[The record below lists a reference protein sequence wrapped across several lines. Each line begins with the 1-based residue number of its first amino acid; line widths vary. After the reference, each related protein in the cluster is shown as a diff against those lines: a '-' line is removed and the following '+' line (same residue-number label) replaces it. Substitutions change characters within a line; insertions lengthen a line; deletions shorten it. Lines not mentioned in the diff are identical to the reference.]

1 MALDTKRDR
10 LLLILAGIF
19 ITSAITAELISSKV
33 FQFHLFGKDFY
44 AVVGILPWPVVFL
57 VTDIINEYYGRK
69 VVRRLS
75 IITSILIA
83 YAFILVTMA
92 MEFNTVLP
100 SPTDKEYENVFGQ
113 SRWIIVGSITAFIVS
128 QLIDSFIFWKLRNKT
143 GKGMIWLRATG
154 STVISQL
161 IDSFIVLYIGF
172 VLPGKLPDGVGFF
185 ETGFANYVIKLL
197 LAIGLTPMIYLLH
210 FFIDKHLGKKE
221 SETLIDESASES
233 LKD

>member
-1 MALDTKRDR
+1 MALNTKRDR
-10 LLLILAGIF
+10 LLLVLAAIF

-33 FQFHLFGKDFY
+33 FKFSLFGNDFY

-57 VTDIINEYYGRK
+57 VTDIINEYFGRN

-75 IITSILIA
+75 ILTSIMIA
-83 YAFILVTMA
+83 FAFVLVTIA
-92 MEFNTVLP
+92 MQFNTVLP
-100 SPTDKEYENVFGQ
+100 SPTDQEYTNVFGQ
-113 SRWIIVGSITAFIVS
+113 SRWIIVGSIIAFIVS
-128 QLIDSFIFWKLRNKT
+128 QLLDSFIFWKLRNKT

-185 ETGFANYVIKLL
+185 ETGMANYVIKLL
-197 LAIGLTPMIYLLH
+197 LAIGLTPMIYVLH
-210 FFIDKHLGKKE
+210 YFIDKHLGKND
-221 SETLIDESASES
+221 SDTLIEESASES
-233 LKD
+233 LHD